1 MKKNNRPVYSTETGR
16 IKEEKKKPQQQS
28 NSGDGVARVRR
39 EVKGR
44 RGKTV
49 TTVTG
54 IPLHGAELLAL
65 VKEMKQRIGGG
76 GSLKDGVVILQGDHC
91 DTVIKLLKEKN
102 IDAKRSGG

>member
-1 MKKNNRPVYSTETGR
+1 MKKNSKPVYSTETGR
-16 IKEEKKKPQQQS
+16 IKEESKKTHS
-28 NSGDGVARVRR
+28 GSFGDGVAKVRR

-49 TTVTG
+49 TTISG

-76 GSLKDGVVILQGDHC
+76 GSLKDGIVVLQGDHC
-91 DTVIKLLKEKN
+91 DTIINLLEDKGIK
-102 IDAKRSGG
+102 AKRSGG